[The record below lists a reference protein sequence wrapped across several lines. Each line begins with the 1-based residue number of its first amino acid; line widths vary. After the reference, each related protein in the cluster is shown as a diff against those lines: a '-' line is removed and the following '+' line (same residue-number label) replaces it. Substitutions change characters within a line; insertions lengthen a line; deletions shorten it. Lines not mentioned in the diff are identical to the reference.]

1 MRAGNAVTLDQLAAM
16 LPNTDR
22 AALQGV
28 LDLME
33 IRESRSEQ
41 GDLDPEQWES
51 EQVFLART
59 YLDGAPKIGGN
70 GN

>member
-1 MRAGNAVTLDQLAAM
+1 MATGNGVTLDQLARM
-16 LPNTDR
+16 LPNTDS

-33 IRESRSEQ
+33 IRAERGEQ
-41 GDLDPEQWES
+41 GDLDPEQWEN
-51 EQVFLART
+51 EQLYLART
-59 YLDGAPKIGGN
+59 YLEGAPKIGGN

>member
-1 MRAGNAVTLDQLAAM
+1 M

-28 LDLME
+28 LDLIK
-33 IRESRSEQ
+33 IRETRGEQ
-41 GDLDPEQWES
+41 GDLDPELWET
-51 EQVFLART
+51 EQLYLARV
-59 YLDGAPKIGGN
+59 YLEGAPKISGN